1 MAASYQVSP
10 PEQFTF
16 SRPQEWSKW
25 IRRFERFRSASGLN
39 DKPEEVQV
47 NTLIYT
53 MGDEA
58 DDILRSFTLTEE
70 DARVYAT
77 VKGKFESHF
86 VKRRNVIFERAKF
99 NMRKQEEKEP
109 VDAFITDL
117 YSLAEHCGYG
127 RLHDE
132 MIRDRLVVGLRDAKL
147 SEKLQLDAELTLDK
161 AVSQVRQAEA
171 VKKQQAVIR
180 SEGDSV
186 PIGSIKKGSSRLSA
200 KPVKPFSQSKVK
212 SCSWCGK
219 VPAHDR
225 QKCPA
230 KEAVCRKCQKKG
242 HFQRVCRSAA
252 SVGTLHSGD
261 SSSDESVKT
270 FLGAVGDSNWHVNI
284 EVDGHTERFYIDT
297 GAEVTVISDHTHQ
310 VFSNP
315 KLTKSCRVLRG
326 PDGTKLQVCGK
337 FTGTMK

>member
-58 DDILRSFTLTEE
+58 DDILCSFTLTEE

-117 YSLAEHCGYG
+117 YVFPSRALC
-127 RLHDE
+127 
-132 MIRDRLVVGLRDAKL
+132 VW
-147 SEKLQLDAELTLDK
+147 
-161 AVSQVRQAEA
+161 QAP
-171 VKKQQAVIR
+171 R
-180 SEGDSV
+180 
-186 PIGSIKKGSSRLSA
+186 R
-200 KPVKPFSQSKVK
+200 
-212 SCSWCGK
+212 
-219 VPAHDR
+219 
-225 QKCPA
+225 
-230 KEAVCRKCQKKG
+230 
-242 HFQRVCRSAA
+242 
-252 SVGTLHSGD
+252 
-261 SSSDESVKT
+261 
-270 FLGAVGDSNWHVNI
+270 N
-284 EVDGHTERFYIDT
+284 DT
-297 GAEVTVISDHTHQ
+297 
-310 VFSNP
+310 
-315 KLTKSCRVLRG
+315 
-326 PDGTKLQVCGK
+326 
-337 FTGTMK
+337 